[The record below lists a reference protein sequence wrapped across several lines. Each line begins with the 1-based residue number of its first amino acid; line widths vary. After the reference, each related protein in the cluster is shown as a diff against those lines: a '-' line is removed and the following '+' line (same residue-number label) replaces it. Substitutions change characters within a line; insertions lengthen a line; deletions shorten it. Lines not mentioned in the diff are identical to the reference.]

1 MSKPKRQRTRAE
13 NEAQVVLRNLRTSPI
28 KLNLVAEQIRGMK
41 VASALNELAFSKKRI
56 AVAVRKALQ
65 SAVANA
71 ENNHNLNVDALF
83 VKEAWVGKSMVMK
96 RFHTRGRGRGARV
109 LKPTS
114 HLTIIVREAEEA

>member
-1 MSKPKRQRTRAE
+1 MSKPKRQRTLAE